1 MTLDRAAHLRLT
13 RTDPAGF
20 VQDRPKPL
28 MIDEVQR
35 GGDPLVLAIKEL
47 LDSSSD
53 RGQAVLAGSTR
64 FLTEPRLSESLAGR
78 IRFVDL
84 WTFSQGEID
93 GLTDAGD
100 RIIDRLFIPTDALLQ
115 SSESSPSL
123 ARSNIFDRVCTGG
136 YPEAVAA
143 LTGRDRMEFFADYI
157 RTVSK
162 RDIVEMGRIGENVE
176 FQTVLSLLA
185 ERTASLSNTAN
196 LSRATGMSVDSMRRY
211 GP

>member
-123 ARSNIFDRVCTGG
+123 ARSDIFDRVCTGG

-143 LTGRDRMEFFADYI
+143 LTGRDLEFFADYI

-162 RDIVEMGRIGENVE
+162 RDIVEMAG
-176 FQTVLSLLA
+176 LA
-185 ERTASLSNTAN
+185 RTWSFRPFLAFSLSELPRCRTRPTSAA
-196 LSRATGMSVDSMRRY
+196 LPG
-211 GP
+211 